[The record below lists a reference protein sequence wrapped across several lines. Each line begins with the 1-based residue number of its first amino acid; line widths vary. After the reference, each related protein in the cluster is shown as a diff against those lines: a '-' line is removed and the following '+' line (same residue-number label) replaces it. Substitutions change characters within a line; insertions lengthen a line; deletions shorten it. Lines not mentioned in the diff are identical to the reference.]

1 MIYQEI
7 ALPASLRTVAL
18 CAWMFR
24 LEPGD
29 PQEVVHTFPP
39 DGTTNLLLTRFPDG
53 TLQPLLVSPS
63 LTAAMLP
70 VACGF
75 TFAGLRLRPEAAS
88 CITGEPPGMQPPRLL
103 SLDSEMTGVWLDL
116 EALMNGQITWNR
128 TMATLDG
135 RQPSDPAITE
145 AVSVLLSNGGTTTM
159 GELAAQLG
167 LSERQVRRRFN
178 AATGMSPKQYAGV
191 QRLRRAL
198 ILSLSEPSWA
208 HIALATGFADQP
220 HLARDI
226 KGRFGES
233 CGRVS
238 GYLGGIRHEFV
249 VPASDRFVQDER
261 VDAA

>member
-1 MIYQEI
+1 MIYQEF
-7 ALPASLRTVAL
+7 ALPVSLRTVAL

-39 DGTTNLLLTRFPDG
+39 DGTTNLLLTRFPKG
-53 TLQPLLVSPS
+53 ALQPMLVSPS
-63 LTAAMLP
+63 LTAAVLR

-88 CITGEPPGMQPPRLL
+88 CIIGEPPSMKPPRLL
-103 SLDSEMTGVWLDL
+103 SLDSEMAGLWLDL
-116 EALMNGQITWNR
+116 EELMNGQVTWKR
-128 TMATLDG
+128 TTATLDG
-135 RQPSDPAITE
+135 RQPVDPAIAQ
-145 AVSVLLSNGGTTTM
+145 AVSVLLASGGTATM
-159 GELAAQLG
+159 RELASQLK

-178 AATGMSPKQYAGV
+178 AATGISPKQYAGV

-226 KGRFGES
+226 KGRFGEA

-249 VPASDRFVQDER
+249 VPASDRFAQNER